1 MDCHCVY
8 EHTVNVTCFTKIFTT
23 YLVGVR
29 FVLGKY
35 WPDTFLG
42 LTKTPRGSI
51 KHGVGGMGFFCYIVV
66 FLQVKTIYLFYYAN
80 SILTSE

>member
-1 MDCHCVY
+1 MDCHCVC

-42 LTKTPRGSI
+42 LTETRRSSI
-51 KHGVGGMGFFCYIVV
+51 KHGVGGVGVFYYIMV
-66 FLQVKTIYLFYYAN
+66 FLKVKAIYLFYYAN
-80 SILTSE
+80 SIWTSE